1 MLVISKET
9 LIIVGVLL
17 AVGILGLVLVL
28 TAPRSESVAAGPS
41 APPAAPTASVKPTP
55 PPAVPATTQAPPT
68 TVVQAPPTTV
78 QAPATTVQAPATTVV
93 QAPATTVVQ
102 APAAT
107 TAPTSSFVQVVQPAE
122 TPPASPAIPVA
133 AAIDGVIYEGEYAHS
148 TEAGGFQIRWSND
161 ASFLRVGLT
170 SPGMGYLA
178 IGFDPD
184 DRMQGA
190 NFVLAAVRNGQ
201 LWTRDDYGNGPLT
214 HASDASLGGTDDILA
229 AAGRESEGKTHVEFV
244 IALNSGDRFDKRL
257 TPGTTYDIV
266 ISFHET
272 NDDFDTYHSRRGA
285 GKMRLD
291 PG

>member
-9 LIIVGVLL
+9 LIIIGILL

-28 TAPRSESVAAGPS
+28 TAPRSEGVAAGPS
-41 APPAAPTASVKPTP
+41 APPAAQTTVATAPAPAATVKPTSP
-55 PPAVPATTQAPPT
+55 PVAAAPATTQAPP
-68 TVVQAPPTTV
+68 A
-78 QAPATTVQAPATTVV
+78 A
-93 QAPATTVVQ
+93 VVQ
-102 APAAT
+102 APAAATQAPAT
-107 TAPTSSFVQVVQPAE
+107 TTSFVQPVE
-122 TPPASPAIPVA
+122 TPRPASPAVPVA

-148 TEAGGFQIRWSND
+148 TEAGGFQIHWSND

-170 SPGMGYLA
+170 SPGTGYLA

-190 NFVLAAVRNGQ
+190 NFVLAAVRSGQ

-214 HASDASLGGTDDILA
+214 HASDTSLGGTDDILA
-229 AAGRESEGKTHVEFV
+229 AAGREDEGKTYVEFV
-244 IALNSGDRFDKRL
+244 IALNSGDRFDKPL

-266 ISFHET
+266 IAFHET

>member
-41 APPAAPTASVKPTP
+41 APSAPQTTVATAPA
-55 PPAVPATTQAPPT
+55 APPT
-68 TVVQAPPTTV
+68 TQVPAATAVQAPPPTAQAPRTTV
-78 QAPATTVQAPATTVV
+78 
-93 QAPATTVVQ
+93 
-102 APAAT
+102 
-107 TAPTSSFVQVVQPAE
+107 PTGSLVQVAQPTE
-122 TPPASPAIPVA
+122 TPTASPALPVA

-148 TEAGGFQIRWSND
+148 TEAGGFQIHWSND
-161 ASFLRVGLT
+161 ASFLRVGLI
-170 SPGMGYLA
+170 SPGTGYLA

-184 DRMQGA
+184 NRMQGA
-190 NFVLAAVRNGQ
+190 NFVLAAVRSGQ
-201 LWTRDDYGNGPLT
+201 LWTRDDYGNGPVT
-214 HASDASLGGTDDILA
+214 HASDVSLGGTDDILA
-229 AAGRESEGKTHVEFV
+229 AAGRESEGKTYVEFV
-244 IALNSGDRFDKRL
+244 IALNSGDRFDKPF

-272 NDDFDTYHSRRGA
+272 SDDFDTYHSRRGA

>member
-9 LIIVGVLL
+9 LIIIGVLL

-28 TAPRSESVAAGPS
+28 TAPRSEGVAAGPS
-41 APPAAPTASVKPTP
+41 APPAAQTAMATAPAPTAAVKPTSL
-55 PPAVPATTQAPPT
+55 PAVPSTTQAPPATAAQVPAT
-68 TVVQAPPTTV
+68 TA
-78 QAPATTVQAPATTVV
+78 QAPATT
-93 QAPATTVVQ
+93 
-102 APAAT
+102 
-107 TAPTSSFVQVVQPAE
+107 SSFVQDVKPAE

-148 TEAGGFQIRWSND
+148 TEAGGFQIHWSND
-161 ASFLRVGLT
+161 ASFLRIGLI
-170 SPGMGYLA
+170 SPGTGYLA

-190 NFVLAAVRNGQ
+190 NFVLAAVRSGQ

-214 HASDASLGGTDDILA
+214 HASDTSLGGTDDILA
-229 AAGRESEGKTHVEFV
+229 AAGREDEGKTYVEFV
-244 IALNSGDRFDKRL
+244 IALNSGDRMDKPL
-257 TPGTTYDIV
+257 TPGTTYDVV

>member
-28 TAPRSESVAAGPS
+28 TAPRSESVAAGLS
-41 APPAAPTASVKPTP
+41 APPAAPTAGVKPTP
-55 PPAVPATTQAPPT
+55 PPAVPATTQAPP
-68 TVVQAPPTTV
+68 
-78 QAPATTVQAPATTVV
+78 
-93 QAPATTVVQ
+93 TTVVQ

-190 NFVLAAVRNGQ
+190 NFVLAAVRSGQ

-244 IALNSGDRFDKRL
+244 IALNSGDRFDKLL

>member
-9 LIIVGVLL
+9 LIIIGVLL

-28 TAPRSESVAAGPS
+28 TAPRSEGVAAGPS
-41 APPAAPTASVKPTP
+41 VPSAAQTVAATAPAPAATVKPTLP
-55 PPAVPATTQAPPT
+55 PVQAAPATTQAPS
-68 TVVQAPPTTV
+68 
-78 QAPATTVQAPATTVV
+78 ATA
-93 QAPATTVVQ
+93 VQ

-107 TAPTSSFVQVVQPAE
+107 TSLAPVVEPPE
-122 TPPASPAIPVA
+122 TPPVLAGPVA
-133 AAIDGVIYEGEYAHS
+133 AAVDGVIREGEYAHS
-148 TEAGGFQIRWSND
+148 TEAGGFQIHWSND
-161 ASFLRVGLT
+161 ASFLRVGLI
-170 SPGMGYLA
+170 SPGTGYLA

-214 HASDASLGGTDDILA
+214 HASDTSLGGTDDILA
-229 AAGRESEGKTHVEFV
+229 AAGREDEGKTYVEFV
-244 IALNSGDRFDKRL
+244 MALNSGDRMDKVL
-257 TPGTTYDIV
+257 VPGTTYDIV
-266 ISFHET
+266 IAFHET